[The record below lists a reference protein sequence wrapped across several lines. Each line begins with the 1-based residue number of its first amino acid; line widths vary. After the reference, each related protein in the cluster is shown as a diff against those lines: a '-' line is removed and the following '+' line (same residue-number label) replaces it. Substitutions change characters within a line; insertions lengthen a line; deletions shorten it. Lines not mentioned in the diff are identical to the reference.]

1 MEEINQFETDV
12 HRRVAAH
19 CTRPI
24 SALEIA
30 YSFGR
35 DPNVPD
41 EFRHPEAVEEVLKD
55 LEADGLVKNVGIP
68 EDAEQALADQNA
80 DPDLLDFHGD
90 SEVWVKR
97 AAHPLRFPFLERG
110 DHFVMTKKNHA
121 KLTGPAYA
129 PGEGPAGNGGPQ
141 RITPTDFAKEN

>member
-1 MEEINQFETDV
+1 MEVNQFDSDV

-35 DPNVPD
+35 DPNVPE
-41 EFRHPEAVEEVLKD
+41 EFRQPSAVEEILQE
-55 LEADGLVKNVGIP
+55 LEADGLVKNFGVLEGAAAALKQQ
-68 EDAEQALADQNA
+68 DADDEVLDFYG
-80 DPDLLDFHGD
+80 DPD
-90 SEVWVKR
+90 VWVKR
-97 AAHPLRFPFLERG
+97 ADHPLRFPFLDRG

-129 PGEGPAGNGGPQ
+129 PGEGPVGEDGPQ
-141 RITPTDFAKEN
+141 RITAADFAKEN